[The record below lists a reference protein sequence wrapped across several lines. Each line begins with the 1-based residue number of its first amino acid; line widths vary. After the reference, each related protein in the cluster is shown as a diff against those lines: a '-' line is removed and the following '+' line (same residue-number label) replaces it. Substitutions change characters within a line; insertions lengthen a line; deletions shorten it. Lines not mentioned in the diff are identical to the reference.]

1 MQVGEILFLS
11 SVDYDATRSRLISR
25 YIFTRGPER
34 EEKTTEVTV
43 YTVGELVELFGDAGF
58 VIEDLFASPAKE
70 AFWVGAPR
78 MLLVARKIARKRV

>member
-1 MQVGEILFLS
+1 
-11 SVDYDATRSRLISR
+11 
-25 YIFTRGPER
+25 
-34 EEKTTEVTV
+34 
-43 YTVGELVELFGDAGF
+43 VGELVELFGDAGF